1 MVNNDT
7 AADIEENNDASHR
20 DMPTDMIHMN
30 DAATVSTMTN
40 EMTTPTGTGNNQVIP
55 LSDVIEEDDQNEE
68 DDQSAIQCLE
78 DDIETPTNNSH
89 HESNQKDEQQN
100 ITPAPTENI
109 ADKTMDDE
117 MDVKY
122 GTRSTR
128 WNLRQRKQ

>member
-7 AADIEENNDASHR
+7 AADIEENNDVPHS

-40 EMTTPTGTGNNQVIP
+40 ETTTHTETGNDQVIP
-55 LSDVIEEDDQNEE
+55 LSDVVEEDGQNEE
-68 DDQSAIQCLE
+68 DDQGAIQGLE
-78 DDIETPTNNSH
+78 EDVEASTNTSH
-89 HESNQKDEQQN
+89 HKSSQEDKQQDI
-100 ITPAPTENI
+100 ITAPVENN

-117 MDVKY
+117 MDEKY

-128 WNLRQRKQ
+128 WNLRQ